1 MNDEELLKKT
11 NKCLDSVRNL
21 DVAPINTYEIGA
33 VLFEIKARLEQKEM
47 KMDDKEFLNDLD
59 RGDYDASRGY
69 PHKDGES
76 QAYDMGYA
84 FRYMIEQMETA
95 RSEQ

>member
-1 MNDEELLKKT
+1 
-11 NKCLDSVRNL
+11 
-21 DVAPINTYEIGA
+21 
-33 VLFEIKARLEQKEM
+33 
-47 KMDDKEFLNDLD
+47 MDDREFLNDID
-59 RGDYDASRGY
+59 RGDYDASKGY
-69 PHKDGES
+69 PHQEGES